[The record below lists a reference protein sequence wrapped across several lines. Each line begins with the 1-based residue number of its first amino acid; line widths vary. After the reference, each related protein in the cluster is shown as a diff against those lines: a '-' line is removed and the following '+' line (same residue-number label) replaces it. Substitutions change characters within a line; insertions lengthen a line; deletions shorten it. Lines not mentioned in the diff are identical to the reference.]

1 MKSKNLF
8 SSLTIQGLL
17 LTILMFLKGHFE
29 WDISASNAEEIVT
42 VLLEVVGIVMTFLGR
57 FRHGNLTI
65 IPKEQ

>member
-17 LTILMFLKGHFE
+17 LTVLMFLKGHFD
-29 WDISASNAEEIVT
+29 WDLSASNAEGIIT

-65 IPKEQ
+65 MPKEK